1 MRVFA
6 MTATAA
12 LLALPVGAMA
22 QSTTA
27 NPSTAPSAAPSAIPM
42 DQNSAGT
49 VGGRF
54 HGSSAMSQDQL
65 RKSLE
70 QAGFTNV
77 RVLDSAYLVQA
88 RGANGEMVT
97 MVIDSSGSMASG
109 SSSGGMMGG
118 GMSGGGM
125 MGGNMMG
132 GAGQSGTGNSATTG
146 TGPGGSM
153 GTSSGTT
160 TGGTTTK

>member
-1 MRVFA
+1 MRVLV

-12 LLALPVGAMA
+12 LLALPVGALA

-27 NPSTAPSAAPSAIPM
+27 NPSAAPSATSSATPM

-54 HGSSAMSQDQL
+54 HGSPAMSQDQL

-88 RGANGEMVT
+88 QGANGEMV
-97 MVIDSSGSMASG
+97 MMMIDASGSMASG

-118 GMSGGGM
+118 GM
-125 MGGNMMG
+125 MGGNMTG
-132 GAGQSGTGNSATTG
+132 GAGAGGSGNSATTG
-146 TGPGGSM
+146 TGPGGSV
-153 GTSSGTT
+153 GTPSGTT
-160 TGGTTTK
+160 TTK

>member
-1 MRVFA
+1 MRVLV

-12 LLALPVGAMA
+12 LLALPVGALA

-27 NPSTAPSAAPSAIPM
+27 NPSAAPSATPM

-54 HGSSAMSQDQL
+54 HGSNAMNQDQL

-88 RGANGEMVT
+88 QGANGETVT
-97 MVIDSSGSMASG
+97 MMIDSSGSMASG

-118 GMSGGGM
+118 GMMGGGMSGGGM
-125 MGGNMMG
+125 MGGTG
-132 GAGQSGTGNSATTG
+132 SAGGTGNSATTG

-160 TGGTTTK
+160 TGGTTTTK